1 MFFLFPHMYEHYLQP
16 QHVFSISE
24 SSEPRTLKK
33 NFYFFLF
40 WTSFR
45 YDALSHRRT
54 NIPLCVGG
62 GEGEKKGRE
71 VACSP
76 GLSGSFCSCAIIC
89 GGALRAAMQHHT
101 VLHTSMEKM
110 ATLEGLST
118 VTQSPVLILT
128 HLMFRKCTPKKKKA
142 ARLFVFSSK

>member
-1 MFFLFPHMYEHYLQP
+1 M
-16 QHVFSISE
+16 FSISE
-24 SSEPRTLKK
+24 SSEPRTLK
-33 NFYFFLF
+33 NFFYFFLF

-118 VTQSPVLILT
+118 VNLVTSANTYTLDVSKVHTQ
-128 HLMFRKCTPKKKKA
+128 KKKKA